1 MKKYKLSY
9 KKIFTILTNSE
20 NSPVLTFNGEKYN
33 INTLPEKVKDLLKA
47 AKVADNQIK
56 IQEDNL
62 KLITIA
68 RQTIAAQ
75 LQKELDSVDTIS

>member
-1 MKKYKLSY
+1 M
-9 KKIFTILTNSE
+9 TNSE
-20 NSPVLTFNGEKYN
+20 KGPVLNFNGEKYD

-47 AKVADNQIK
+47 AKVADSQIK

-68 RQTIAAQ
+68 RQTITAQ
-75 LQKELDSVDTIS
+75 LQKELDSVETIS

>member
-1 MKKYKLSY
+1 M
-9 KKIFTILTNSE
+9 TNSE
-20 NSPVLTFNGEKYN
+20 KSPVLTFNGEKYD

>member
-1 MKKYKLSY
+1 M
-9 KKIFTILTNSE
+9 TNSE
-20 NSPVLTFNGEKYN
+20 KVPVLNFNGDKYD

-68 RQTIAAQ
+68 RQTITAQ
-75 LQKELDSVDTIS
+75 LQKELDSVETIS

>member
-1 MKKYKLSY
+1 M
-9 KKIFTILTNSE
+9 TNSE

-62 KLITIA
+62 KLINSPEILKPWKL
-68 RQTIAAQ
+68 I
-75 LQKELDSVDTIS
+75 LKEWKFLFILKYTRLTYIN

>member
-1 MKKYKLSY
+1 M
-9 KKIFTILTNSE
+9 TNSE
-20 NSPVLTFNGEKYN
+20 NSPILTFNGEKYD

>member
-1 MKKYKLSY
+1 M
-9 KKIFTILTNSE
+9 TNSE
-20 NSPVLTFNGEKYN
+20 NSPVLTFNGEKYD
-33 INTLPEKVKDLLKA
+33 INTLPDKVKDLLKA

-75 LQKELDSVDTIS
+75 LQKELNSVDTIS

>member
-1 MKKYKLSY
+1 M
-9 KKIFTILTNSE
+9 TNSE
-20 NSPVLTFNGEKYN
+20 NSPVLTFNGEKYD
-33 INTLPEKVKDLLKA
+33 INTLPEKIKDLLKA

>member
-1 MKKYKLSY
+1 
-9 KKIFTILTNSE
+9 LTNSE
-20 NSPVLTFNGEKYN
+20 KGPVLNFNGEKYD
-33 INTLPEKVKDLLKA
+33 INTLPEKAKDLLKA

-68 RQTIAAQ
+68 RQTITAQ
-75 LQKELDSVDTIS
+75 LQKELDTVETIS

>member
-1 MKKYKLSY
+1 M
-9 KKIFTILTNSE
+9 TNSE
-20 NSPVLTFNGEKYN
+20 KGPVLNFNGEKYD

-68 RQTIAAQ
+68 RQTITAQ
-75 LQKELDSVDTIS
+75 LQKELDSVETIS

>member
-1 MKKYKLSY
+1 MINIYKFDKFRKFSC
-9 KKIFTILTNSE
+9 TN
-20 NSPVLTFNGEKYN
+20 LQGEKYD
-33 INTLPEKVKDLLKA
+33 INTLPDKVKDLLKA

-75 LQKELDSVDTIS
+75 LQKS

>member
-1 MKKYKLSY
+1 M
-9 KKIFTILTNSE
+9 TNSE
-20 NSPVLTFNGEKYN
+20 KGPVLNFNGEKYD
-33 INTLPEKVKDLLKA
+33 INTLPEKAKDLLKA

-68 RQTIAAQ
+68 RQTITAQ
-75 LQKELDSVDTIS
+75 LQKELDSVETIS

>member
-1 MKKYKLSY
+1 
-9 KKIFTILTNSE
+9 LTNSE
-20 NSPVLTFNGEKYN
+20 KGPVLNFNGEKYD

-47 AKVADNQIK
+47 AKVADSQIK

-68 RQTIAAQ
+68 RQTITAQ
-75 LQKELDSVDTIS
+75 LQKELDTVETIS

>member
-1 MKKYKLSY
+1 M
-9 KKIFTILTNSE
+9 TNSE
-20 NSPVLTFNGEKYN
+20 NSPVLTFNGEKYD

>member
-1 MKKYKLSY
+1 M
-9 KKIFTILTNSE
+9 TNSE
-20 NSPVLTFNGEKYN
+20 KGPVLNFNGEKYD
-33 INTLPEKVKDLLKA
+33 INTLPEKAKDLLKA

-68 RQTIAAQ
+68 RQTITAQ
-75 LQKELDSVDTIS
+75 LQKELDTVETIS

>member
-1 MKKYKLSY
+1 M
-9 KKIFTILTNSE
+9 TNSE
-20 NSPVLTFNGEKYN
+20 NPPVLTFNGEKYD
-33 INTLPEKVKDLLKA
+33 INTLPDKVKDLLKA

-75 LQKELDSVDTIS
+75 LQKELNSVDTIS

>member
-1 MKKYKLSY
+1 M
-9 KKIFTILTNSE
+9 TNSE
-20 NSPVLTFNGEKYN
+20 KAPVLNFNGEKYD

-68 RQTIAAQ
+68 RQTITAQ
-75 LQKELDSVDTIS
+75 IQKELDSVETIS

>member
-1 MKKYKLSY
+1 M
-9 KKIFTILTNSE
+9 TNSE
-20 NSPVLTFNGEKYN
+20 NSPVLTFNGEKYD
-33 INTLPEKVKDLLKA
+33 INTLPDKVKDLLKA

>member
-1 MKKYKLSY
+1 MTS
-9 KKIFTILTNSE
+9 SE
-20 NSPVLTFNGEKYN
+20 NSPVLTFNGEKYD